1 MQSINNKVLI
11 AVIFSLGL
19 ITISSILFIRHHE
32 YTLINDIAQKKTQD
46 IAKMYFDGVNTMMLT
61 GTMSQRETLRKKY
74 LQDPDILQ
82 IKILRGD
89 PVIKLYHQGQTSEQA
104 HSAIEK
110 QALKGKASI
119 KTHKEKGQRVITLL
133 YPLAA
138 SSNYQGVNCLSCHQV
153 TEGTILGAVRVDY
166 SLKSLDKKVAAN
178 LYGLTIIN
186 IILIMAGI
194 VLLLF
199 LLRMI
204 VLKPL
209 QKLTRQIQQAEKNN
223 DLSIRCQ
230 SGSRDEIGKLANAV
244 NKMLSRFDTSLQ
256 EVVSSSQELDQQ
268 IIQISQMSQQTLSSI
283 QQQQQETTAITTA
296 IEQMDSNVLLLN
308 NAAKETSDSTQNTN
322 DIALKGKQHS
332 QQAFDGIK
340 QMIQR
345 LQQTEQVIIDL
356 NQKTQ
361 NITDVLDVIRNLAE
375 QTNLLALNAA
385 IEAARAGESGRGFA
399 VVADEVRNLATR
411 SHESTTE
418 IESIISELQQQAE
431 QAVNYM
437 AESIQESDENNQK
450 ISRLAQNMEAIVQQ
464 MSNINQHNIQL
475 LDIAHSQQEITRNVS
490 KSMEQINQLSG
501 KSNDNA
507 QQTLQI
513 SELIRQLSHKL
524 DALVKR
530 FKRS

>member
-1 MQSINNKVLI
+1 MRSINNKVLVAI
-11 AVIFSLGL
+11 IFSLGL
-19 ITISSILFIRHHE
+19 ITITSIAFIRHHG
-32 YTLINDIAQKKTQD
+32 YALIEEVAKKKTRD

-82 IKILRGD
+82 IKILRGEA
-89 PVIKLYHQGQTSEQA
+89 VNKLYHQGKASEQA

-110 QALKGKASI
+110 QALKGKAYI
-119 KTHKEKGQRVITLL
+119 ATQKKNGQRVITLL

-138 SSNYQGVNCLSCHQV
+138 SSNYQGVNCLGCHQV
-153 TEGTILGAVRVDY
+153 SEGTILGAVRVDY

-186 IILIMAGI
+186 IILIIAGI
-194 VLLLF
+194 ALLLF
-199 LLRMI
+199 LLRVI
-204 VLKPL
+204 ILKPL
-209 QKLTRQIQQAEKNN
+209 KELTSLIEQAEKSN
-223 DLSIRCQ
+223 DLSVRYQ
-230 SGSRDEIGKLANAV
+230 SRSNDEIGILANAI
-244 NKMLSRFDTSLQ
+244 NKMLGRFDKSLQ
-256 EVVSSSQELDQQ
+256 EVVSSSQELNQQ
-268 IIQISQMSQQTLSSI
+268 IIQINQMSQQTLASI
-283 QQQQQETTAITTA
+283 QQQQQETTSITTA

-322 DIALKGKQHS
+322 DIAVKGKQHS

-340 QMIQR
+340 QMISR
-345 LQQTEQVIIDL
+345 LQETEQVIIDL

-418 IESIISELQQQAE
+418 IENIISELQQQAE

-450 ISRLAQNMEAIVQQ
+450 ISQVAQNMEDIVQQ
-464 MSNINQHNIQL
+464 MSNINQHNMQL
-475 LDIAHSQQEITRNVS
+475 LDIAHNQQEITRSVS
-490 KSMEQINQLSG
+490 KSMEQINQLSS

-507 QQTLQI
+507 QQTMQI
-513 SELIRQLSHKL
+513 SELIQLLSQKL
-524 DALVKR
+524 DALVER